1 LILKKNS
8 HKVDGSFCPTSNQI
22 DVCRN
27 NIFLCSLQAFKRLH
41 FNPEAKL
48 DDVFVDEDENAE
60 GAVDEGG
67 PTREYLRLLMRA
79 IHESNI
85 FEGHEKTRQL
95 CLDTQALQTKL
106 YTIVGEMIAVCVVH
120 GGVGPH
126 FERLFQQIC
135 GLPTPPT
142 MVDEVGDHTFREQL
156 IKIKEA
162 MTAQE
167 ANSAIAEAADSVSII
182 GVLRHVSNLEEKDSI
197 VQSAVDQFV
206 ERLRALNLLD
216 ELRRNPA
223 IFYNI
228 MFVNEERPLQ
238 TKDLCILFEVDFSV
252 QGSNRRA
259 IENMTICFW
268 SDWLIDIE

>member
-1 LILKKNS
+1 
-8 HKVDGSFCPTSNQI
+8 
-22 DVCRN
+22 
-27 NIFLCSLQAFKRLH
+27 LQR
-41 FNPEAKL
+41 
-48 DDVFVDEDENAE
+48 
-60 GAVDEGG
+60 
-67 PTREYLRLLMRA
+67 
-79 IHESNI
+79 
-85 FEGHEKTRQL
+85 
-95 CLDTQALQTKL
+95 KL
-106 YTIVGEMIAVCVVH
+106 YTVVGKMIAVCVVH

-126 FERLFQQIC
+126 FFSERLFQQIC

-156 IKIKEA
+156 IKVTGRLKIKEA

-223 IFYNI
+223 IFYN

-238 TKDLCILFEVDFSV
+238 AKDLCILFEVDFSV

>member
-1 LILKKNS
+1 MKNHSLLHLPRNQSLFLMNKRSQFHKICLLNHYMTSEDLWTRLILKKNS

-106 YTIVGEMIAVCVVH
+106 YTTVGEMIALCVVH

-126 FERLFQQIC
+126 FFFERLFQQIC

-142 MVDEVGDHTFREQL
+142 MVDEVSG
-156 IKIKEA
+156 
-162 MTAQE
+162 
-167 ANSAIAEAADSVSII
+167 N
-182 GVLRHVSNLEEKDSI
+182 N
-197 VQSAVDQFV
+197 
-206 ERLRALNLLD
+206 
-216 ELRRNPA
+216 
-223 IFYNI
+223 
-228 MFVNEERPLQ
+228 
-238 TKDLCILFEVDFSV
+238 
-252 QGSNRRA
+252 
-259 IENMTICFW
+259 
-268 SDWLIDIE
+268 